1 MTGSRT
7 SAAMAHPGSLRN
19 ELLGVGVYLLF
30 GALLV
35 GSTLL
40 LFLWLSNGL

>member
-1 MTGSRT
+1 
-7 SAAMAHPGSLRN
+7 MARGDSVRN

>member
-1 MTGSRT
+1 MSEAASMARST
-7 SAAMAHPGSLRN
+7 SARN
-19 ELLGVGVYLLF
+19 QLLGVGVYLLF

-35 GSTLL
+35 GMTVL